1 VPCRPSCRASR
12 PSSTSRTRPARL
24 QGRAAPD
31 REDVSERLEASQPI
45 AHHSG
50 FKGVLQV
57 DGYAGY
63 GTLADKGDVSLD
75 FCWAH
80 LRRRF
85 YERPVAEASPIA
97 NEALQRIA
105 ALYRMETDIRGRTS
119 DAPSA
124 RDDCVRF
131 SPNSN
136 GGCAKSSRSSAGR
149 VSSPRR
155 SACALHWDR
164 GGENWAVIASL
175 IEACKLSGVDPTPI
189 SRTRL

>member
-12 PSSTSRTRPARL
+12 PSSTSRTRPARAA
-24 QGRAAPD
+24 RAH
-31 REDVSERLEASQPI
+31 RIGEDVSERLKASQPI

-57 DGYAGY
+57 DGFAGY
-63 GTLADKGDVSLD
+63 GPLADKGDVSLD

-85 YERPVAEASPIA
+85 YQRPVAEASPIA
-97 NEALQRIA
+97 NEALQRIG
-105 ALYRMETDIRGRTS
+105 ALYRMETDIRGRPS

-124 RDDCVRF
+124 RNDRVRF

-155 SACALHWDR
+155 SAMRSALRSRR
-164 GGENWAVIASL
+164 GELG
-175 IEACKLSGVDPTPI
+175 
-189 SRTRL
+189 RHRLAD